1 MLDLLLIAIGAYVIF
16 SKISRKPQN
25 KQKQSKK
32 SKFFEFRER
41 DLKKYFTDLDEETK
55 KPAEQKGKEIIKK
68 QFPAAKE
75 ISWDIVEKKDKPS
88 ADRKLQGNKD
98 SIMVE
103 KKDGKKDKP
112 SPKEMFLYY
121 ELLSKP
127 KSLRK

>member
-16 SKISRKPQN
+16 SKISRRPQN

-55 KPAEQKGKEIIKK
+55 KPAEQKG
-68 QFPAAKE
+68 KE

>member
-16 SKISRKPQN
+16 SKISRRPQN

-103 KKDGKKDKP
+103 KKDKP